1 MIEQDVKVTRITAAE
16 VLAGC
21 RDTLAM
27 PHDGNAPLDESM
39 LAMLARRSA
48 GIHCPCSR
56 ATLRNSLIECLH
68 GLPTKFDPLSAAID
82 EAIEALIVGGDLLEL
97 ADVVID
103 DSDVKQTWVFAAPP
117 SFVVRR
123 SGSVFLIGI
132 VADQDTFL
140 PTTLAER
147 VLHRGYTRVL
157 EPQPDENLPKEL
169 RALGLQQLSDRAW
182 FKAPKIEDPAEMLS
196 RHQRTLD
203 DQTFITGIPD
213 LQIID
218 STRPVTY
225 YRGRWTNPTDQNGT
239 FVARRPQ
246 EFGAPIWCLV
256 ELRNGEPT
264 RLLDLPI
271 PGTRWRGCDAAW
283 HIQMAI
289 DHDRDA
295 PQRYRRRVE
304 GNGIRFDFFSP
315 MPQWSERRLMIL
327 GRRVAPDACL
337 FSYVIPANEAVD
349 EEVFLQQNLWLS
361 CDEGSQ

>member
-1 MIEQDVKVTRITAAE
+1 MTVQQFRIGRVTATE
-16 VLAGC
+16 VIANC
-21 RDTLAM
+21 HDTLALYG
-27 PHDGNAPLDESM
+27 DGGGTLDEAL
-39 LAMLARRSA
+39 LAALARRSA

-56 ATLRNSLIECLH
+56 ATLRNSLLECLH
-68 GLPTKFDPLSAAID
+68 GLPSKFDPLSAAID

-123 SGSVFLIGI
+123 SGSVFLIGV

-147 VLHRGYTRVL
+147 VLQLGYTRVL
-157 EPQPDENLPKEL
+157 EPQSDENLPKEL
-169 RALGLQQLSDRAW
+169 RELGLQQLSDSAW
-182 FKAPKIEDPAEMLS
+182 FKAPKIEDPAEMFS
-196 RHQRTLD
+196 RHQRILD
-203 DQTFITGIPD
+203 DKTIITGIPD

-218 STRPVTY
+218 STLPVRY
-225 YRGRWTNPTDQNGT
+225 YHGRWTNPTDQNGT

-264 RLLDLPI
+264 RLLDLPL
-271 PGTRWRGCDAAW
+271 PRTRWRGCDAAW

-289 DHDRDA
+289 DYGRDA

-304 GNGIRFDFFSP
+304 GDGIRFDFFSP
-315 MPQWSERRLMIL
+315 IPQWSERRLMIL

-337 FSYVIPANEAVD
+337 FSYIVRTSEAAD